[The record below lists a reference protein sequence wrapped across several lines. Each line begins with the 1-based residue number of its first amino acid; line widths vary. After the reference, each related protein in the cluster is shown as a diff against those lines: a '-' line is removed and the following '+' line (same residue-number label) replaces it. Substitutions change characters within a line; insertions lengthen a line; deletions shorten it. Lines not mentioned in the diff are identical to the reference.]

1 MMCMFFC
8 TYAKF
13 LTLNAPRSVICAGT
27 VHVVSRS
34 VEETSGGA
42 ARVIVFV
49 TVGTGAGTVTVGPG
63 AKTVEMTVAV
73 KERAG
78 GVGGLLLLVTEVLV

>member
-1 MMCMFFC
+1 MMCLFFC
-8 TYAKF
+8 PYAKF
-13 LTLNAPRSVICAGT
+13 LTLNAPRSVICAGA
-27 VHVVSRS
+27 VHAVSRS

-73 KERAG
+73 RGRAG
-78 GVGGLLLLVTEVLV
+78 GAGESGAPPRLTR